1 MLAKAI
7 ARVIQPLAKR
17 SGGELPFAT
26 LNCSVDKSSANIF
39 GGDIHTVGKGG
50 GKLTRICGKFHANPA
65 VIVIDEIDKCS
76 PDALKGFYRVF
87 DDGSE
92 WLPLRAWCS
101 SGMGEQLDGDESS
114 NEQVIF
120 LIVARRSASSLSHS
134 SLSSARR
141 CSCGTSRSCD
151 AWASSRGR
159 ESTLKRSRQ
168 SSASDGGLRSARS
181 VMVICSWSPGH
192 RIPRVGRTEY
202 RLGEVVFTLKVSVRR
217 AERLV
222 MNMSWTTSLLSVS
235 WNCSACGW
243 THTLDI
249 AAAARAAADRGAG
262 ESC

>member
-101 SGMGEQLDGDESS
+101 SGLRFERCG
-114 NEQVIF
+114 VWPAPRI
-120 LIVARRSASSLSHS
+120 ARPASAMTHCC
-134 SLSSARR
+134 A
-141 CSCGTSRSCD
+141 T
-151 AWASSRGR
+151 ASSRSLAPCTRSSGQHWRRQRPARDRLLEAHFRAHMQLGAKAHPDSGR
-159 ESTLKRSRQ
+159 
-168 SSASDGGLRSARS
+168 
-181 VMVICSWSPGH
+181 
-192 RIPRVGRTEY
+192 
-202 RLGEVVFTLKVSVRR
+202 
-217 AERLV
+217 
-222 MNMSWTTSLLSVS
+222 
-235 WNCSACGW
+235 
-243 THTLDI
+243 
-249 AAAARAAADRGAG
+249 
-262 ESC
+262 